1 MTKAMTKVLI
11 TGGTGLV
18 GNKLQDIFKQKSIDF
33 SILTRNPKRVNEF
46 KWDISQKYIDKKA
59 FENVTHIIHLAGAG
73 IADKRWTSQRKEI
86 LINSR
91 VASSDLLF
99 DTIKALNIRLDG
111 FISASGIGYYG
122 AITSNTI
129 FTETDVP
136 QNDFISKV
144 CVAWEKSAN
153 QFTELNIPVTILR
166 TAVVLS
172 KSGGA
177 LSKIN
182 TPLFLASL
190 GNGTQYMPWIHIDD
204 LCNLYVKAIENRQF
218 TGIYNA
224 VAPEHQT
231 NNSFTRT
238 LGDIIKKPIFPL
250 NAPAFVLQIILGE
263 MADILLKG
271 SRISAK
277 KTAEN
282 YTFEYPELKT
292 ALENIY
298 HQN

>member
-1 MTKAMTKVLI
+1 MTKVLI

-122 AITSNTI
+122 AITSNKI
-129 FTETDVP
+129 FTETDAP

-238 LGDIIKKPIFPL
+238 LGDIIKKPIFLL

>member
-122 AITSNTI
+122 AITSNKI
-129 FTETDVP
+129 FTETDAP

-238 LGDIIKKPIFPL
+238 LGDIIKKPIFLL